1 MSDAS
6 QGPFAIPKIR
16 REERSAAIDLP
27 ALGIGTSSAPEK
39 LDPSAAKAA
48 ILYAI
53 GLGYTLFQT
62 EVSSYLEQLV
72 GEAIAEALQNGS
84 VQSRNEF
91 FITSKIRFNDAASDS
106 IVPNLKKSLQTLNLK
121 SVDIFL
127 IEWPENGNA
136 FPVND
141 FMSAWKAMEEC
152 QSLGL
157 TRAIGVSNFS
167 TTMLQSLLQFAE
179 TAPAANQIGMERMW
193 RDKKLR
199 EYCAEND
206 ITIVVSSSVDGED
219 KDFDYTQFM
228 ESEGLKIEKDSVLK
242 TPAQVYFRWAYEQG
256 VAVLLESLSEQL
268 MKEMLDIFQLSA

>member
-1 MSDAS
+1 MTDAS
-6 QGPFAIPKIR
+6 QGPFAIPKIK
-16 REERSAAIDLP
+16 RENRSAAIDLP

-53 GLGYTLFQT
+53 GLGYTHFQT
-62 EVSSYLEQLV
+62 EISSYLEQFV
-72 GEAIAEALQNGS
+72 GEAIAEALQNGT
-84 VQSRNEF
+84 VQSRDDF
-91 FITSKIRFNDAASDS
+91 FITSKILFHDAASDS

-127 IEWPENGNA
+127 IAWPENGNT
-136 FPVND
+136 FSIND
-141 FMSAWKAMEEC
+141 FMLAWKAMEEC
-152 QSLGL
+152 YSLGL
-157 TRAIGVSNFS
+157 ASVIGVGNFS
-167 TTMLQSLLQFAE
+167 TTMLESLLQFAK

-193 RDKKLR
+193 KDKKLR

-228 ESEGLKIEKDSVLK
+228 ESEGLKMEKDSNLK
-242 TPAQVYFRWAYEQG
+242 TPAQVYFRWAYDQG

-268 MKEMLDIFQLSA
+268 MKEMLNIFQ